1 MKQLLFLTVLLSP
14 FAVNAANVTDALVQ
28 DNDYKLFNFVVD
40 STSNA
45 VVRTLSYSGG
55 ANAEVKI
62 DLPGGFDQEL
72 VIFDNE
78 GTWLDIKKD
87 EMDNDKEEFESYKA
101 QKNLTP
107 GKYAATL
114 PQNKHHLYQDLFPM
128 PSLAAVTWRTSD
140 KDFYGR
146 YSALAL
152 NTNASPV
159 PVPSAAL
166 LFGSGLL
173 GLSGFKRRSASI
185 S

>member
-1 MKQLLFLTVLLSP
+1 MKQLLFLAVLICP
-14 FAVNAANVTDALVQ
+14 FALNAASVTGALAQ
-28 DNDYKLFNFVVD
+28 TKDYKLFNFVVD

-55 ANAEVKI
+55 ENAEVKI
-62 DLPGGFDQEL
+62 DLPGGFDPEL

-87 EMDNDKEEFESYKA
+87 NFDSENEKFKSYKA
-101 QKNLTP
+101 QKDLSV
-107 GKYAATL
+107 GKYAAAL
-114 PQNKHHLYQDLFPM
+114 PQNKHGLYQDLFPM
-128 PSLAAVTWRTSD
+128 PSLNTVTYHTSD
-140 KDFYGR
+140 KDSYGS

-159 PVPSAAL
+159 PVPPAAL

-173 GLSGFKRRSASI
+173 GLSGFKRRSVSL